1 MAPTVEP
8 KPILQTG
15 SVAYVSN
22 NCIAL
27 SADGTVSAN
36 PWDISPTTVII
47 APTNPIVRFF
57 FDSVLDHNL
66 PRKIQVCRIDY
77 IMVVCVNSTMKRPII
92 QILFASK
99 WSVLFGGAEGSRTPV
114 RKQLD
119 KTFYGRSLLFTFPF
133 RSVNKHTR
141 RISSF
146 MMHGTGKAYRT
157 HVHHSDHTRARLVV
171 LPGRMGA

>member
-1 MAPTVEP
+1 MVADLISQGFCSGAEGSRCICAIAQIIVATSFRTGCRSMPPAYCILISTPLLPSNHNKAP
-8 KPILQTG
+8 PIW
-15 SVAYVSN
+15 V
-22 NCIAL
+22 
-27 SADGTVSAN
+27 
-36 PWDISPTTVII
+36 
-47 APTNPIVRFF
+47 
-57 FDSVLDHNL
+57 VL
-66 PRKIQVCRIDY
+66 Y
-77 IMVVCVNSTMKRPII
+77 Y
-92 QILFASK
+92 
-99 WSVLFGGAEGSRTPV
+99 GGAEGSRTPV

-133 RSVNKHTR
+133 RSVSKHTR